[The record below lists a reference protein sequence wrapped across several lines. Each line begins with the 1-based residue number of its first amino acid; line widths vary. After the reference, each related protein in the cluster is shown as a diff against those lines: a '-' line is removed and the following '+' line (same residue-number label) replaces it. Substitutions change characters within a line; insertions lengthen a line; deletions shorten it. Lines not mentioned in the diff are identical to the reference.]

1 MSRAFFRAILC
12 LAAGLI
18 GWIFTEPFYPKTL
31 GADGGRAE
39 FVMIGVVSLMVGL
52 AAGWHQGF
60 MRGGMRNILFGLALG
75 AVLGTLLGYVGYM
88 LGGGIT
94 NALFGPGWAF
104 TGFPLIPRIIAIAA
118 FGAGIGAGIGAATFT
133 GRGFMAGLMGGLIGG
148 AVAGS
153 MFDLIGTIT
162 AAPQLLMQGGGGAEV
177 GGPARAV
184 SFALLAAMVGL
195 FTALVDQLT
204 RHAWIRLV
212 VGRNEG
218 REWPVDGVQTTLG
231 RDERAHVPLFGDPNV
246 AGLHAVVIRQGHQ
259 YFLQDVG
266 TPVGVGLNGIRI
278 GGTVPLNPGDTFQI
292 GSHQL
297 QFLMKA
303 GAAARAREGRAAGV
317 PVGMVA
323 GPTPG
328 DPAGMRAPMNPIGAA
343 APATPTP
350 APTQPMSVTVATP
363 AQPAQPASVA
373 PGYTLVAMSGPLT
386 GQRFTIS
393 TPTEVGRECPIPPL
407 GFDSQASRRH
417 ARLTPTAQGLQVDDL
432 GSTNGTL
439 INGIKA
445 ASATLRPGE
454 TVQVGSTIFRVE

>member
-12 LAAGLI
+12 LAAGLV
-18 GWIFTEPFYPKTL
+18 GWIVTEPFYTQ
-31 GADGGRAE
+31 GGRAE

-60 MRGGMRNILFGLALG
+60 MRGGIRNILFGLALAG
-75 AVLGTLLGYVGYM
+75 VLGTVLGYVGYM

-104 TGFPLIPRIIAIAA
+104 TGFPIIPRTIAIAA

-133 GRGFMAGLMGGLIGG
+133 GRGFMAGLMGGLLGG

-153 MFDLIGTIT
+153 MFDLIGTLT
-162 AAPQLLMQGGGGAEV
+162 AGPQLLMQSGGSAEV

-204 RHAWIRLV
+204 RQAWIRLV

-218 REWPVDGVQTTLG
+218 REWPVDAVQTTLG
-231 RDERAHVPLFGDPNV
+231 RDERAHIPLFGDANV

-259 YFLQDVG
+259 YFLQDAG

-303 GAAARAREGRAAGV
+303 GAASRAREGRAAGV
-317 PVGMVA
+317 PSGVVGQ
-323 GPTPG
+323 PTVG
-328 DPAGMRAPMNPIGAA
+328 DPAGMRAPMNPIHGA
-343 APATPTP
+343 PSQSNPP
-350 APTQPMSVTVATP
+350 APMNPMGVTIATP
-363 AQPAQPASVA
+363 AQPTPVASVG

-386 GQRFTIS
+386 GQRFTIH
-393 TPTEVGRECPIPPL
+393 TATEMGRECPVPPL

-417 ARLTPTAQGLQVDDL
+417 ARLTPTAQGLQVEDL

-439 INGIKA
+439 VNGIKTPG
-445 ASATLRPGE
+445 ATVRSGE
-454 TVQVGSTIFRVE
+454 TVQVGSTIFRLE